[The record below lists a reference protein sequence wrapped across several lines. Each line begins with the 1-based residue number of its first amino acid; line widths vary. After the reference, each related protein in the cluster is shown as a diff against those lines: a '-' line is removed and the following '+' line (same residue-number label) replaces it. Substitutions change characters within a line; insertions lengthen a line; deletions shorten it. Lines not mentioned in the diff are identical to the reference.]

1 MRWCPLCST
10 STALVGL
17 LVTAYWNPSVL
28 FIYMFDCI
36 LVICAYMNFYKILEA
51 HLSLYRS
58 PDYSYASLHSMFH
71 EVYNLRTIIMFIFI
85 KWALVPFNPP
95 FLWNSKS
102 YNKSFGT
109 LQTGIFRNST
119 ENTLFT
125 AYKYDFK

>member
-1 MRWCPLCST
+1 
-10 STALVGL
+10 
-17 LVTAYWNPSVL
+17 
-28 FIYMFDCI
+28 
-36 LVICAYMNFYKILEA
+36 
-51 HLSLYRS
+51 
-58 PDYSYASLHSMFH
+58 MFH

-109 LQTGIFRNST
+109 IQTGIFRNST